1 MNKKNENDNKNI
13 NLGEFNINSVQE
25 LNYKYERYMGMW
37 VSKGKRILYFN
48 NGDIY
53 KGDIKNN
60 KKERKAIYYFNH
72 VD

>member
-1 MNKKNENDNKNI
+1 
-13 NLGEFNINSVQE
+13 
-25 LNYKYERYMGMW
+25 MGMW

-53 KGDIKNN
+53 KSDIKNN